1 MLWWLWSPAP
11 QLRAHMQATT
21 AVAVGLPCHIHLHA
35 RAPLIVASAPLHAGN
50 KAHRKCTQSE
60 CSALHCCHSFCPQGD
75 HSSVQQPCR
84 PLLLREHPDLQQ
96 CSGDK
101 NVTCGPGAWQAVST
115 FPTSPPSLPGL
126 QGKASGY
133 TSSLQRYQLVKP
145 RKALFQDRGT
155 RRGTSVDVI
164 PRDRARR
171 SGECFTRC
179 RHEIN
184 AVVFLCL
191 AETDTVS
198 TCVQHDIPARWSEQV
213 PDIACY
219 KHFLKLV
226 FCAGFTTM
234 LGRKG
239 TS

>member
-1 MLWWLWSPAP
+1 MFPACQLWNVLKVILKLSRMGPHAMWSPAP
-11 QLRAHMQATT
+11 QLRAQMQATT

-115 FPTSPPSLPGL
+115 FPTSPPSLPPGPPGKGFRGL
-126 QGKASGY
+126 
-133 TSSLQRYQLVKP
+133 
-145 RKALFQDRGT
+145 
-155 RRGTSVDVI
+155 
-164 PRDRARR
+164 
-171 SGECFTRC
+171 C
-179 RHEIN
+179 R
-184 AVVFLCL
+184 
-191 AETDTVS
+191 
-198 TCVQHDIPARWSEQV
+198 V
-213 PDIACY
+213 PC
-219 KHFLKLV
+219 
-226 FCAGFTTM
+226 
-234 LGRKG
+234 KG
-239 TS
+239 TSLLNQEKLSFRTGEVEEAQAWMLFPGTGLGGVGNVSRGADMKLMLLCFFV